1 MEDLQC
7 RIIISNYQL
16 FCFRK
21 VRKKKTHTFLYQQE
35 TWSTPYSERFTNT
48 PTQLSTSKHIIS
60 LFRRTPS
67 MNYSWAPISDA
78 YCVWWQSL
86 RLFSP
91 RKAQALCSLCAIQG
105 PAVCSRLTRA
115 VQAAPAAS
123 AVETAVCPQSVMA
136 EMFGRLPPNSM
147 PTPTHTHSPAMH
159 HAHTTTEGMLRSPTI
174 SGPKWAMHHS
184 WE

>member
-7 RIIISNYQL
+7 RIIISNDQL

-21 VRKKKTHTFLYQQE
+21 VKKKNHIFLYQQE
-35 TWSTPYSERFTNT
+35 TWSTPHSERFTNAT
-48 PTQLSTSKHIIS
+48 TQLSTSKHIIS
-60 LFRRTPS
+60 LFRRTPR

-91 RKAQALCSLCAIQG
+91 RKARALCSLCAIQG
-105 PAVCSRLTRA
+105 PAGCSRVTRA
-115 VQAAPAAS
+115 VRAAPEAS

-136 EMFGRLPPNSM
+136 EMCGRLPPNSM
-147 PTPTHTHSPAMH
+147 PPPHTHTPVPCIMH
-159 HAHTTTEGMLRSPTI
+159 TLPPKGCWEAPRFGDQNEQCTTV
-174 SGPKWAMHHS
+174 
-184 WE
+184 